1 MNLVFLTSV
10 AVTVWETV
18 SAFVPQLLLIQ
29 EAVAELV
36 SVLIGEHLPFAVS
49 IALKMQTEK
58 QFSMCSGTWE
68 IKQGRILT
76 SLCICDLTRSYL
88 QDLENN
94 SCLVSETWR
103 FFILLFQLC
112 SVIITIHLTSM
123 SGSINP
129 VEPLV

>member
-18 SAFVPQLLLIQ
+18 SAFVPLLLLIQ

-36 SVLIGEHLPFAVS
+36 SVLTGGRLPFAVS
-49 IALKMQTEK
+49 IALKMHTEK
-58 QFSMCSGTWE
+58 QCSMRLGTRE
-68 IKQGRILT
+68 IKKSRILT
-76 SLCICDLTRSYL
+76 SLCMHDITSSCL
-88 QDLENN
+88 QDLENEL
-94 SCLVSETWR
+94 CLVSETWS
-103 FFILLFQLC
+103 FFMLLFQLC
-112 SVIITIHLTSM
+112 SVIITIHLTNM

>member
-36 SVLIGEHLPFAVS
+36 SVLTGERLPFAVS
-49 IALKMQTEK
+49 IALKMHTEK
-58 QFSMCSGTWE
+58 QCSMRLGTRE
-68 IKQGRILT
+68 IKKSRILT
-76 SLCICDLTRSYL
+76 SLCMHDITSSCL
-88 QDLENN
+88 QDLENEL
-94 SCLVSETWR
+94 CLVSETWS
-103 FFILLFQLC
+103 FFMLLFQLC
-112 SVIITIHLTSM
+112 SVIITIHLTNM
-123 SGSINP
+123 SGSTNP